1 MLDTSFVKPVQ
12 PACALPSRIG
22 KKGMG
27 KIIHCGE
34 LFPGCHYV
42 ARGHDDVATLICI
55 VEHLT
60 AEHDVR
66 DIGDDL
72 LHRARAVMRDVA
84 SGGANR

>member
-12 PACALPSRIG
+12 PACHPGSVRR
-22 KKGMG
+22 GMG

-34 LFPGCHYV
+34 LFPGCNYV